1 MNIVNEKMPFFDISS
16 QYGAEQ
22 LYDFFFRGIQG
33 WLLRS
38 YKARYDDL
46 TNFYRSY
53 SNTLPGFIEGV
64 SETDMMDCLI
74 ALNAMLYGNVYPDQ
88 LVFHKF
94 KKLYLI
100 PVQSLKLSQKYI
112 NYKKNISKMYN
123 FFVEGYLKFLDEKI
137 SCAKTNDFY
146 AHFSHYLFKD
156 PHDLI
161 FFKKHATEPQL
172 LIFFEKVKAVYLKYI
187 CGAYPNLDCFD
198 GIFAFTNYGHQ
209 VHSPFEICLRG
220 KTYKD
225 IISSHSLGLLEDF
238 CDNKK
243 GAALKAD
250 LHNVISNLGITL
262 DTREL
267 KALLTMISTDKF
279 TYEQYKKFR
288 AEPEGRAILQQ
299 QLNLFLSL
307 RQEGGCLYAK

>member
-1 MNIVNEKMPFFDISS
+1 MNVLAQKMPFYDISS
-16 QYGAEQ
+16 QYGNEQ
-22 LYDFFFRGIQG
+22 LYDFFFRGVQG

-46 TNFYRSY
+46 SNFYRSY

-64 SETDMMDCLI
+64 SETEMMDCII
-74 ALNAMLYGNVYPDQ
+74 ALNAMLYANIYPDQ
-88 LVFHKF
+88 LTFHKF
-94 KKLYLI
+94 KKLFLLPI
-100 PVQSLKLSQKYI
+100 QSLKSSD
-112 NYKKNISKMYN
+112 NYNSCKRDISKMYN
-123 FFVEGYLKFLDEKI
+123 YFVEGYLRFLDEKI
-137 SCAKTNDFY
+137 KCAKTNDFY
-146 AHFSHYLFKD
+146 SHFTHYLFTSAAD
-156 PHDLI
+156 FND
-161 FFKKHATEPQL
+161 FKQHATEPQL
-172 LIFFEKVKAVYLKYI
+172 IIFFEKVKGVFIKYI
-187 CGAYPNLDCFD
+187 CGAYPDLDCFN
-198 GIFAFTNYGHQ
+198 GLFAFTNYGNQ

-220 KTYKD
+220 NTYNAQ
-225 IISSHSLGLLEDF
+225 ISSHSLGLLEDF
-238 CDNKK
+238 CGNKK

-299 QLNLFLSL
+299 QLNLFLSI